1 MDAEDDEEDEIACN
15 VTESDD
21 LLAKIFDHS
30 QSVGPVPHDAP
41 DSEEIHNWMEPP
53 SNHFIPLVMTQLPFD
68 PAEKLVL
75 ST

>member
-1 MDAEDDEEDEIACN
+1 MPIGSAITCHTRTAQ
-15 VTESDD
+15 
-21 LLAKIFDHS
+21 L
-30 QSVGPVPHDAP
+30 PRP
-41 DSEEIHNWMEPP
+41 DSEEIPNWMEPP